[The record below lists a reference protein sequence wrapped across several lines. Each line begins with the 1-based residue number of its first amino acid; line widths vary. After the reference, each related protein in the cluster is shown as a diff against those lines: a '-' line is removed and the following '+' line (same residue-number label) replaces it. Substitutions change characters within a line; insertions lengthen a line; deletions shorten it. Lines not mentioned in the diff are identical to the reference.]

1 MSAVEKLNLVR
12 DFWKTAEAGAV
23 KIDDVPELHEVG
35 LLKIEGRKI
44 SLPERFRP
52 DEGALAYHR
61 EKVFLG

>member
-1 MSAVEKLNLVR
+1 MDEEYRVVV
-12 DFWKTAEAGAV
+12 AGAV

-44 SLPERFRP
+44 ALPERFRP
-52 DEGALAYHR
+52 DEGALRYHR